1 MKEIITSLD
10 VGSNSIKIVVGEMI
24 KSKLNVLCCCE
35 VKSSGIKKGL
45 IVNPEEAIIS
55 LKEAFK
61 KCEEVLEIK
70 ITKVV
75 LCVPSYSAEFIVS
88 EGYTT
93 ITREEKIVN
102 GDDILRALQACVYN
116 KVPNNKELISIM
128 PVEFILNDEEVVKDP
143 KGKNANK
150 LSAKAVISI
159 APKKNIYD
167 VLTLLEQLGVS
178 VVDISFNS
186 FADYYQFKKDEYD
199 NELGAI
205 INIGSEK
212 TEVGIINKGTLVAI
226 ENLPYGGKNIDR
238 DIAYIY
244 NIDRNTAK
252 DLKEKFALAHKSNA
266 STSETEEVS
275 NKDREKIKINQ
286 YELSEIVYSRIKDIL
301 EFAKKQINLL
311 TKREISYIIITGGVT
326 ETSDFQ
332 KILDEVFNKNVHKQE
347 IKEIGVRH
355 NKYSSAVGLIKYYYL
370 KLNFRGKLAT
380 TISAEEQ
387 RGLFVKKKKFNENNL
402 LGKIYGYF
410 FDN

>member
-10 VGSNSIKIVVGEMI
+10 VGSNTIKIVVGEII
-24 KSKLNVLCCCE
+24 KTKLHVLCCYE

-45 IVNPEEAIIS
+45 VVNPEEAIIS

-75 LCVPSYSAEFIVS
+75 MCVPSYYAEFIIG

-116 KVPNNKELISIM
+116 KIPNNKELISIM
-128 PVEFILNDEEVVKDP
+128 PVEFYLDDEVAVKDP
-143 KGKNANK
+143 KGMNANK

-159 APKKNIYD
+159 APKKNVY
-167 VLTLLEQLGVS
+167 TLLNLLENLGVN

-186 FADYYQFKKDEYD
+186 LADYYEFKKEEYD

-205 INIGSEK
+205 INIGSGK
-212 TEVGIINKGTLVAI
+212 TEVSIINKGALAAV
-226 ENLPYGGKNIDR
+226 ENLPYGGRNIDR
-238 DIAYIY
+238 DISYIY
-244 NIDRNTAK
+244 NISREIAK
-252 DLKEKFALAHKSNA
+252 DLKEKFALAHRRNA
-266 STSETEEVS
+266 STSETEEVT
-275 NKDREKIKINQ
+275 NKDGENIKINQ
-286 YELSEIVYSRIKDIL
+286 YEISEIVYSRIKDIL

-332 KILDEVFNKNVHKQE
+332 KILDEIFNKNVQKQE
-347 IKEIGVRH
+347 VKEMGVRN
-355 NKYSSAVGLIKYYYL
+355 NKYGSAIGLIKYYHS
-370 KLNFRGKLAT
+370 KLNFRGKMAT
-380 TISAEEQ
+380 TISTEEQ
-387 RGLFVKKKKFNENNL
+387 SRLFVKKKKFNENNL